1 MEQHFGKIPEVP
13 FREVFVRYAKIQ
25 KRDNPQRFR
34 NTTRYALKMLHE
46 WFGELNVS
54 QITLGLV
61 QEFMDER
68 RRTVSLATAQ
78 RDVSTLRAVLNK
90 AHREGLLA
98 AAPRFPKFKALKHRT
113 RWLTPNEEERL
124 VRAASRHI
132 VPLIR
137 LAVDT
142 GGRLSELLNLD
153 WRSVDLRNRRV
164 TFLKTKNG
172 EDRPVRLCDRACAVL
187 SSLGP
192 KSDGPVFT
200 FRGKPIKSVRTAFE
214 KARQKA
220 GLEDVRFHDL
230 RHTFASRLVQGG
242 VPLYDVKHLMGHKSL
257 EMVQRYAHLAPDY
270 QERAIGVLNR
280 FGHNLGTVDGDGC
293 ALPGE
298 NPYGIKPSPTGAA
311 VAQG

>member
-1 MEQHFGKIPEVP
+1 MGQHFGKIPEVP

-98 AAPRFPKFKALKHRT
+98 AAPRFPRFKALKHRT
-113 RWLTPNEEERL
+113 RWLTPDEAERL

-142 GGRLSELLNLD
+142 GGRRSELLRLD
-153 WRSVDLRNRRV
+153 WRHVDLRNKRV
-164 TFLKTKNG
+164 TFVETKNG
-172 EDRPVRLCDRACAVL
+172 EDRTVRLCDRACAVFA
-187 SSLGP
+187 SMGP
-192 KSDGPVFT
+192 KDAGPVFT
-200 FRGKPIKSVRTAFE
+200 FNGKAIASVKTAFNN
-214 KARQKA
+214 ARENA

-230 RHTFASRLVQGG
+230 RHTFASRLVQCG
-242 VPLYDVKHLMGHKSL
+242 VPLYDVMNLMGHQSL
-257 EMVQRYAHLAPDY
+257 TMVQRYAHLAPDY
-270 QERAIGVLNR
+270 QEKAIQALNQ
-280 FGHNLGTVDGDGC
+280 FGHDSGTVRRT
-293 ALPGE
+293 
-298 NPYGIKPSPTGAA
+298 SAA
-311 VAQG
+311 